1 MKFYYFDKNLLKS
14 LNLPQD
20 KKYTLEF
27 IEKNFMNSLSK
38 VKINDISLNFE
49 KDRKIILENLKKS
62 IIHKNSNNNNKYFDY
77 GYNVTSINI

>member
-1 MKFYYFDKNLLKS
+1 MKFYYFDKKLLRS

-27 IEKNFMNSLSK
+27 IARNFMNLLSK
-38 VKINDISLNFE
+38 VKLNGNNLNF
-49 KDRKIILENLKKS
+49 KDKNSIIKNLRKS
-62 IIHKNSNNNNKYFDY
+62 IIYQNENNSNRYFDY